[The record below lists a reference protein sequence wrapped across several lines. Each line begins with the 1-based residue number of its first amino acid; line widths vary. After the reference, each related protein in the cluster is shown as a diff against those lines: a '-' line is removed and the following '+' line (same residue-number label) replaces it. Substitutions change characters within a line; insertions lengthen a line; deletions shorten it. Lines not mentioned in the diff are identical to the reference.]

1 MRARLF
7 YFLLIFFYV
16 SSFFILIFVLIF
28 FLILLFLFPFLLL
41 FFILL
46 FLFHYVSLY
55 YFMSLFYSFHSPP
68 PPAAHRSLFNLHFQ
82 TQVEAPGRS
91 PPRPHPLKPIPEA
104 QGDPLGLLH
113 LELGL
118 RGLLGTPKFPPPSG
132 RLTENS
138 PSPLYGLPLQS
149 GFPPPQVLG
158 DLGFFFFFPSFFFFF
173 FFSIGKNG
181 KRVRW
186 EAKPPRNP
194 PKPAAPR
201 DGLGFKGTHEVWRGG
216 PAWVR
221 TPRGAWGGQGQAGTI

>member
-28 FLILLFLFPFLLL
+28 FLFYYFYFHSYFYFLF
-41 FFILL
+41 
-46 FLFHYVSLY
+46 Y
-55 YFMSLFYSFHSPP
+55 YFYFITFHSIILCHYFIPFIPPP

-173 FFSIGKNG
+173 FFFFL
-181 KRVRW
+181 
-186 EAKPPRNP
+186 
-194 PKPAAPR
+194 
-201 DGLGFKGTHEVWRGG
+201 LGRMGRG
-216 PAWVR
+216 
-221 TPRGAWGGQGQAGTI
+221 